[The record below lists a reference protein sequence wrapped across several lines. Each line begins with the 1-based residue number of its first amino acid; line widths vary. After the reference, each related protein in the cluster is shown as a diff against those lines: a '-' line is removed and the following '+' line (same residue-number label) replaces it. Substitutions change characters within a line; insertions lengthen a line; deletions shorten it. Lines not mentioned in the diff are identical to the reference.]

1 MNKNI
6 ILLGIGAVGAYLLLS
21 RKKANATNV
30 EPIKDS
36 DSTSKEPRS
45 QADCSEG
52 ERFNPSESAKEITL
66 TKKDGTT
73 EIVKQ
78 EAKPASCI
86 EIRRGRYALPLPED
100 APIGASKELLDAM
113 EEVNKLSIGQIMGE
127 YNNLVCRLVRAK
139 IALTPEQSK
148 KRAIRIRALTKV
160 AFDRGVKLDCNI
172 NKKEHDRFKFSPVG
186 PGNNI
191 PYGAPPIDNIKRLAT
206 GIN

>member
-6 ILLGIGAVGAYLLLS
+6 IWLGIGAIGVCLLLS
-21 RKKANATNV
+21 RKKASATNV
-30 EPIKDS
+30 EPTKDS

-45 QADCSEG
+45 QADCSED
-52 ERFNPSESAKEITL
+52 EMFSPSQKAKDIVL

-86 EIRRGRYALPLPED
+86 KIRRRGGYGLPLPED

-127 YNNLVCRLVRAK
+127 YNNLVCRLVTAK

-172 NKKEHDRFKFSPVG
+172 NKGPYRFKSSPVG
-186 PGNNI
+186 PGSDI

>member
-52 ERFNPSESAKEITL
+52 ERFSPSESAKEITL

-113 EEVNKLSIGQIMGE
+113 EEVKKLSIGQIMEE
-127 YNNLVCRLVRAK
+127 YNKYVCRMTAARIK
-139 IALTPEQSK
+139 YTPEEAQK
-148 KRAIRIRALTKV
+148 IEIRLRALRKE
-160 AFDRGVKLDCNI
+160 AFDRGIKLDCNI
-172 NKKEHDRFKFSPVG
+172 NKKVSDRFKFSPVG